1 MKMKKVFIT
10 GGAGFVGSNV
20 ADKLL
25 EMGCEVTVY
34 DSMKTGQSA
43 FLKNQ
48 SENPK
53 FKLIKGDIMDLG
65 ALKTAMQGHDFV
77 FHLSANADVRGGI
90 NNTRID
96 LEQNTIGTWNVLEAI
111 RLNDV
116 KGIAFSSTS
125 AMYGEPNKFPT
136 PENYCPVQTS
146 LYGAS
151 KLAGEAM
158 IQAFCEG
165 FGIKSWI
172 FRFVSLIG
180 ERYTH
185 GVIFDFVKK
194 LNKNPKELEI
204 LGDGEQKKSYLY
216 INDCVNAMVFAIENA
231 DEKVNIFNLGNVEY
245 MNVKDVAKIIIEE
258 LGLSD
263 VEYKFT
269 GGERGWIGDAPFV
282 QLDVKKIMNLGW
294 KPEVSIEDGI
304 RRTVKYLKENPE
316 LLKRD

>member
-1 MKMKKVFIT
+1 MEIKSKKVFIT

-25 EMGCEVTVY
+25 DMGCEVTVY
-34 DSMKTGQSA
+34 DNFKTGQDS
-43 FLKNQ
+43 FI
-48 SENPK
+48 ENVK
-53 FKLIKGDIMDLG
+53 SKINLIKGDITDLDS
-65 ALKTAMQGHDFV
+65 LKTAMQGHDFV
-77 FHLSANADVRGGI
+77 FHLSANADVRGGVK
-90 NNTRID
+90 NTRID
-96 LEQNTIGTWNVLEAI
+96 LEQNTIGTWNVLEAM
-111 RLNDV
+111 RLNNV

-125 AMYGEPNKFPT
+125 AIYGEPDKFPT
-136 PENYCPVQTS
+136 PETYCPVQTS

-216 INDCVNAMVFAIENA
+216 INDCVNAMMFAIENA

-258 LGLSD
+258 IGLSD

-269 GGERGWIGDAPFV
+269 GGEKGWIGDAPFV